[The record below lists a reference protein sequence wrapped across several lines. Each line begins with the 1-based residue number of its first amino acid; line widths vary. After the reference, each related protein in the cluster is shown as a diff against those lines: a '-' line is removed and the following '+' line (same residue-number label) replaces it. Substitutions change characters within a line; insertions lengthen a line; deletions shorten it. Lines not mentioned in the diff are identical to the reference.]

1 MNEKPDKEELKAE
14 LDRGHYA
21 RAALLAMSIGLPEE
35 EIQDLRFKALWQM
48 SAIYRNAPGTKTLV
62 QQYGF
67 SKEELSKFLKQHTEE
82 KRNVGDDKPL
92 EPCYDHTTGKYL
104 TFEEWIDQ
112 FFKSWDKLSVN

>member
-1 MNEKPDKEELKAE
+1 MNEKPGKEELKAE
-14 LDRGHYA
+14 IDRGHFA
-21 RAALLAMSIGLPEE
+21 RASLLAISLGLPGE

-48 SAIYRNAPGTKTLV
+48 SAIYRNAPGTKKLA

-67 SKEELSKFLKQHTEE
+67 SKEELSKFLKQYTEE
-82 KRNVGDDKPL
+82 KRHDGDDKPL

-112 FFKSWDKLSVN
+112 FFKSWEKL